1 MQLTIVTTRLLFFS
15 FSKQYRILPSP
26 QTTRSFPRQPPL
38 FHHHPYFPLFFLQH
52 QRTWTPSTV
61 QRKQHMVDLCLS
73 QGSRRLWLCHHVKLG
88 KCNYGTVCSFSL
100 NTFCVFLGADGS
112 GKGTKTGRGPGPWLS
127 YGKYTF
133 EFFKCFFFLRFWRP
147 FIFCGMSTF
156 VHKKLL
162 SLLWRI
168 DILSRIYQSTNG
180 FFHVWDNT
188 YYTVIDERR
197 GLVLSRGTMYV
208 ARLMCS
214 RSQGLIWA

>member
-133 EFFKCFFFLRFWRP
+133 EFFKCFFFFALLKAFHFLWHVHFRTQKVVKPFVKNRHSFSYLPVNKRVFSCLRQYLLYCHWWKKRVS
-147 FIFCGMSTF
+147 IISRYYVCGTA
-156 VHKKLL
+156 
-162 SLLWRI
+162 
-168 DILSRIYQSTNG
+168 
-180 FFHVWDNT
+180 
-188 YYTVIDERR
+188 
-197 GLVLSRGTMYV
+197 YV
-208 ARLMCS
+208 
-214 RSQGLIWA
+214 Q